1 MSENLICIDEKIQII
16 MRQTD
21 YSEIIA
27 KEKLIENN
35 YDYLTVIK
43 NYFGIPD
50 KKETNIDKKHLNQ
63 EIYKQIRFKLDKT
76 MREYNER
83 SEKNN

>member
-1 MSENLICIDEKIQII
+1 MTENIICIDEQIQII

-21 YSEIIA
+21 YSETTA
-27 KEKLIENN
+27 KEKLVENN
-35 YDYLTVIK
+35 YDHLTVIK
-43 NYFGIPD
+43 KYFGIPD
-50 KKETNIDKKHLNQ
+50 KKETHINKKHLNQ

-76 MREYNER
+76 MRDYNER

>member
-1 MSENLICIDEKIQII
+1 MSENIICIDEQIQII

-21 YSEIIA
+21 YSETIA

-35 YDYLTVIK
+35 YDHLTVIK
-43 NYFGIPD
+43 KYFGIPD
-50 KKETNIDKKHLNQ
+50 KKETYIDKKHLNQ

-76 MREYNER
+76 MRDYNER
-83 SEKNN
+83 SEKK